1 LTAAYFPTT
10 LKTRIYFGVKIEN
23 EFAMIADNNA
33 VNSRQNKMSWNN
45 KIFNPSELHPV
56 ESGAVGSNRD
66 LILA

>member
-1 LTAAYFPTT
+1 
-10 LKTRIYFGVKIEN
+10 VKIEN